1 MIEQED
7 NKKENKITKTVIDE
21 SKDITVESCDN
32 NFLRFYDR
40 ISKRNYLLGQLQES
54 HLLLWTKRGI
64 SNLELRIY
72 PYGCEVDSESFKQLN
87 QTQVIEERDRSGA
100 SKEELIT
107 TTKNKLQKRYGD
119 SLLAIDMIWRM
130 WENDLVISNNAEN
143 IDTIINETV
152 GPPNYLVKLFR
163 LKPPDTLSGAIND
176 RRRANNL
183 ALTLINEMDRN
194 LKQMSDLLNLYRKV
208 LSEDINWVQETVSSH
223 TYAEKVKEEED
234 IDHQ

>member
-1 MIEQED
+1 
-7 NKKENKITKTVIDE
+7 
-21 SKDITVESCDN
+21 
-32 NFLRFYDR
+32 
-40 ISKRNYLLGQLQES
+40 
-54 HLLLWTKRGI
+54 
-64 SNLELRIY
+64 
-72 PYGCEVDSESFKQLN
+72 
-87 QTQVIEERDRSGA
+87 
-100 SKEELIT
+100 
-107 TTKNKLQKRYGD
+107 
-119 SLLAIDMIWRM
+119 MIWRM
-130 WENDLVISNNAEN
+130 LANDLVISNNAEN

-208 LSEDINWVQETVSSH
+208 LSEDTTWVQETVSSH
-223 TYAEKVKEEED
+223 TYAEKVTEEED